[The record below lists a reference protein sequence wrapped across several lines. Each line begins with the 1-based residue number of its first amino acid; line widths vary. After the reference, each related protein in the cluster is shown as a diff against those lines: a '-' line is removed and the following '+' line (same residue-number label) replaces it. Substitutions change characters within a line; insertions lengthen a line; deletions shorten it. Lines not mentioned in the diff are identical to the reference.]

1 VYVCKY
7 KTLNHLISSIIF
19 STDAYFHLFVCKIIE
34 LARVDITNKHLEMKV
49 REKKDIEVRLTEDF
63 VRG

>member
-1 VYVCKY
+1 
-7 KTLNHLISSIIF
+7 LN
-19 STDAYFHLFVCKIIE
+19 E

-49 REKKDIEVRLTEDF
+49 REKKEDLEVRLTEDF